1 MNVLTDRF
9 DDLTEPLGVGIGV
22 LLVLIGLGT
31 LSGMP
36 WTTNGDIV
44 ASALQIVGVL
54 LTIGLGVGLAY
65 VGRR

>member
-1 MNVLTDRF
+1 MSAFTDQF
-9 DDLTEPLGVGIGV
+9 DDLTEPIGVGVGV

-31 LSGMP
+31 LSGTP
-36 WTTNGDIV
+36 WTTNGDLI

-65 VGRR
+65 VSRQ